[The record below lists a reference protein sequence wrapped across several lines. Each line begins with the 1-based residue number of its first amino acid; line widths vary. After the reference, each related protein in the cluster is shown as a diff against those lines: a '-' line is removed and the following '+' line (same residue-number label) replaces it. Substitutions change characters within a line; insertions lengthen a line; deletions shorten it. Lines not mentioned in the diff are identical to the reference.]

1 MLQKLW
7 STTLNKRQERF
18 HRSLKASL
26 RARLHDGNWID
37 ELPWVLLG
45 LRTATKE
52 DLQTSPAEMVFGDS
66 PLLPGEFASSGKTPF
81 FPSFTQTSTTSPQKT
96 FEQHHMIRC
105 VLCSVKVVLRYCNI
119 NSYFR
124 LI

>member
-1 MLQKLW
+1 MARSLGTQLHR
-7 STTLNKRQERF
+7 TTSYQPQANGMVERF

-81 FPSFTQTSTTSPQKT
+81 SHPSLRPAPLPHNITELTHLRPS
-96 FEQHHMIRC
+96 QHWLAVNMC
-105 VLCSVKVVLRYCNI
+105 LYV
-119 NSYFR
+119 
-124 LI
+124 